1 MKDWFDGLA
10 PREQWLVGGG
20 SVVAIIIVLW
30 ALVWT
35 PLRSGAAELDEQV
48 ASQEQLL
55 ANLYRAEALKRS
67 GTPRN
72 AGNRSGSLVV
82 VIDQTTRAA
91 GLQSALTRN
100 QPDGPDGIRVTLKDA
115 QFDAVVRW
123 LADLSA
129 AGVLAETVSVDQTRQ
144 AGIVNCTLVL
154 RRS

>member
-1 MKDWFDGLA
+1 MRDWFESLA

-20 SVVAIIIVLW
+20 GILAICIVVW

-35 PLRSGAAELDEQV
+35 PLRAGALELNDKV
-48 ASQEQLL
+48 ASQEKLL
-55 ANLYRAEALKRS
+55 ADLYRAEALKRT
-67 GTPRN
+67 GGRN
-72 AGNRSGSLVV
+72 SPTNRGGSLVV
-82 VIDQTTRAA
+82 VVDQTTRAA

-100 QPDGPDGIRVTLKDA
+100 QPDGSNGIRVTLKDA
-115 QFDAVVRW
+115 QFDSVVRW

-129 AGVLAETVSVDQTRQ
+129 TGVLVETVSVDQTRQ